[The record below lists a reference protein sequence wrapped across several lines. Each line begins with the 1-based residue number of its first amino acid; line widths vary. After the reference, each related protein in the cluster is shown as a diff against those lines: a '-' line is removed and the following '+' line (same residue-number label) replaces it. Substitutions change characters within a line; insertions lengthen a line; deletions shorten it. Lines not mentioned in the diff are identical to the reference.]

1 MMNRAVMGIG
11 NVSLKRDKSKR
22 KMRREKEA
30 VKVVY
35 ISTPMKVKT
44 SASRFRSLVQELTG
58 RHSDIAR
65 IMEANDGAT
74 DFEAFTDYR
83 RGGGDDDRVL
93 GGMNDEAIRQSSPS
107 FFRFPMV
114 NNSVEESPT
123 SSESVAEPPL
133 DDQAFSSQM
142 DEQFQAMFPLD
153 LFLNLNSSDLDGDV
167 LGSY

>member
-1 MMNRAVMGIG
+1 MNRTAMDVG
-11 NVSLKRDKSKR
+11 SKRDKTTR
-22 KMRREKEA
+22 KTRKEKA

-58 RHSDIAR
+58 RHSDTAR

-74 DFEAFTDYR
+74 DFEFVPDLAAAA
-83 RGGGDDDRVL
+83 GGDDGVIFGALKNEGRH
-93 GGMNDEAIRQSSPS
+93 SSPS
-107 FFRFPMV
+107 FFRYPMV

-123 SSESVAEPPL
+123 SSESLAEPPL
-133 DDQAFSSQM
+133 DDQVFSSQV

-153 LFLNLNSSDLDGDV
+153 LFLDLNSSDLDGDDI

>member
-1 MMNRAVMGIG
+1 MNRTTAMDVG
-11 NVSLKRDKSKR
+11 LKRDNRTR
-22 KMRREKEA
+22 KTRKEKA

-65 IMEANDGAT
+65 IMENNDGAT
-74 DFEAFTDYR
+74 DFEVFPDLDGA
-83 RGGGDDDRVL
+83 GAGDDDRVMI
-93 GGMNDEAIRQSSPS
+93 GGLNDEGHRHSSPS

-123 SSESVAEPPL
+123 SSESLAEPPL
-133 DDQAFSSQM
+133 DDHVFSSQV

-153 LFLNLNSSDLDGDV
+153 LFLNLNSADLDGDI

>member
-1 MMNRAVMGIG
+1 MNRTAMDAG
-11 NVSLKRDKSKR
+11 LKRDNRTR
-22 KMRREKEA
+22 KTRKEKA

-65 IMEANDGAT
+65 IMENNDGAT
-74 DFEAFTDYR
+74 DFEVFPDLA
-83 RGGGDDDRVL
+83 GDDDRVMI
-93 GGMNDEAIRQSSPS
+93 GGLNDEGNRHSSPS

-123 SSESVAEPPL
+123 SSESLAEPPL
-133 DDQAFSSQM
+133 DDHVFSSQA

-153 LFLNLNSSDLDGDV
+153 LFLNLSSADLDGDI

>member
-1 MMNRAVMGIG
+1 MNRTAMDVG
-11 NVSLKRDKSKR
+11 LKRDNRTR
-22 KMRREKEA
+22 KTRKEKA

-65 IMEANDGAT
+65 IMENNDGAT
-74 DFEAFTDYR
+74 DFEVFPDLA
-83 RGGGDDDRVL
+83 GAGAGDDDRVII
-93 GGMNDEAIRQSSPS
+93 GGLNDEGHRHSSPS

-123 SSESVAEPPL
+123 SSESLAEPPL
-133 DDQAFSSQM
+133 DDQVFSSQV

-153 LFLNLNSSDLDGDV
+153 LFLNLNSADLDGDI